1 MGLLDISI
9 IRMVSKLVLVLLLFH
24 HMVIANSSYSSQ
36 KQYPSCPDEEKSAL
50 LQFKDSFTIDKSA
63 SRSTDAYPKV
73 SSWKPAEGGNST
85 CCSWEGVKCDEK
97 TGHVIG
103 LDLGS
108 SCLHGSINSNSSLFR
123 LVHLQ
128 RLNLSDNNFNYSQIP
143 PTIRNFPSL
152 THLDL
157 STSVFSGRVPSELS
171 LLSKLTNLNLAL
183 NLDRLSEDKDHQSS
197 EERNYPLLKLEA
209 SDLGSLVQN
218 LTSLEVLT
226 LSFVNVSSAIPHSMA
241 NLSSLTALYLRDC
254 HLFGEFPVRIFQ
266 LPNLESLS
274 VRYNPD
280 LTGYFPEFNQSS
292 PLILLKV
299 SFTGFFGTIP
309 SSIQNLHSLQDFDVA
324 QCNFSEG
331 LVPSFLGNL
340 RQLTYL
346 DISANKFGGL
356 IPDSLA
362 NLTQLATFR
371 ISTSFLTG
379 PIPSWLGNFSKLEYL
394 DFAFNRL
401 NGSVPASFSNLT
413 NLQILYLHSNTLT
426 GAVEFQ
432 MFQNLQSLYQL
443 ELSWNGL
450 ELATESRIL
459 NSTVKQFTVLG
470 LSYCN
475 LGEFPSFLQYQ
486 KGLTRLE
493 IAGNKIRGQVPK
505 WMWNTSLE
513 TLLLLDISNNFI
525 SDQPPLVLP
534 WVKLLCVRFSSN
546 MFHGSLPIPPPTMRE
561 YAAADNNFTGEIS
574 PLLCNMKNL
583 LSLDLS
589 KNNLSGMLPQCLGNF
604 SDHLTLLLLGN
615 NAFHGIIPQ
624 TYNKGSSLR
633 MIDVS
638 HNKLQGQLPRSL
650 ANCVMLEYLVLSNN
664 RFNDVFPIWLG
675 TLLELKLLAM
685 RHNGFYGVIGKSR
698 KNVDFPKLRILDLA
712 YNDFTGA
719 VPSVFPDIT
728 VNKSTYMY
736 TRVVYDVDG
745 FPVWSNVDYQL
756 TIATKGLEQYYPKIR
771 EEFASFDISS
781 NKFEGKIPEFIGN
794 LKELHSLN
802 LSHNILTGSI
812 PSSFGN
818 LTKLES
824 LDLSQNKL
832 SGQIPQQ
839 LSRLTFLAN
848 FNVSHNNLTGLI
860 PQGTQ
865 LTSLNITSYEGNL
878 GLCGDPLPKKCGNPK
893 APQLPPSIVDEGDS
907 SSAGIFEFDWK
918 IVSAGCGSGF
928 VVGVILADVVIT
940 RRPDLF
946 LKIVGMIR
954 QMIRK
959 I

>member
-24 HMVIANSSYSSQ
+24 HVVIA
-36 KQYPSCPDEEKSAL
+36 QYPSCPDEERSAL

-85 CCSWEGVKCDEK
+85 CCSWEGVECDEK

-128 RLNLSDNNFNYSQIP
+128 RLELSDNNFSYSQIP
-143 PTIRNFPSL
+143 TSIRNFPSL

-157 STSVFSGRVPSELS
+157 STCVFSGQVPSELS
-171 LLSKLTNLNLAL
+171 LLSKLTY
-183 NLDRLSEDKDHQSS
+183 LDLSGNVVYLSED
-197 EERNYPLLKLEA
+197 EYRPFLKLEA

-218 LTSLEVLT
+218 LTSLEVLS
-226 LSFVNVSSAIPHSMA
+226 LSFVNISSAMPHSMA
-241 NLSSLTALYLRDC
+241 NLSSLTTLYLKGC

-274 VRYNPD
+274 VRYNQD
-280 LTGYFPEFNQSS
+280 LTGYFPEFNRSS
-292 PLILLKV
+292 PLMLLKV
-299 SFTGFFGTIP
+299 SYTSFFGNVP
-309 SSIQNLHSLQDFDVA
+309 SSIGNLHSLQNLDVA

-331 LVPSFLGNL
+331 LVPSSLGNL

-371 ISTSFLTG
+371 ISTSRLTG
-379 PIPSWLGNFSKLEYL
+379 PIPPWLGNFSKLEYL
-394 DFAFNRL
+394 DFAFNEL
-401 NGSVPASFSNLT
+401 NGSIPASFSNLT
-413 NLQILYLHSNTLT
+413 NLHILYLHSNSLS
-426 GAVEFQ
+426 GVVEFH
-432 MFQNLQSLYQL
+432 MFQNLQFLYQL
-443 ELSWNGL
+443 QLNRNKIDFV
-450 ELATESRIL
+450 TESRIV
-459 NSTVKQFTVLG
+459 NSTVPQFTILG
-470 LSYCN
+470 LSFCN
-475 LGEFPSFLQYQ
+475 IREFPSFLQYQ
-486 KGLTRLE
+486 KRLE
-493 IAGNKIRGQVPK
+493 RLDLSRNKIRGQVPK
-505 WMWNTSLE
+505 WMWNTSIE
-513 TLLLLDISNNFI
+513 TLLFLDISQNFI
-525 SDQPPLVLP
+525 SDQPPLFLP
-534 WVKLLCVRFSSN
+534 WVKLLCIRFSSN

-574 PLLCNMKNL
+574 PLLCNTKNL
-583 LSLDLS
+583 QYLDLS

-604 SDHLTLLLLGN
+604 SDQLILLLLGN
-615 NAFHGIIPQ
+615 NFFHGIIPQ
-624 TYNKGSSLR
+624 TYNKGSNLR

-650 ANCVMLEYLVLSNN
+650 VNCIMLEYLVLSNN
-664 RFNDVFPIWLG
+664 RFNDTFPIWLG

-685 RHNGFYGVIGKSR
+685 RHNGFYGGIGKSR

-736 TRVVYDVDG
+736 TDVIYDVNG
-745 FPVWSNVDYQL
+745 FWIVNNVDYQL
-756 TIATKGLEQYYPKIR
+756 TIATKGLELYYPKIR
-771 EEFASFDISS
+771 EEFASFDISC

-794 LKELHSLN
+794 LKELRSLN

-812 PSSFGN
+812 PSSLGN
-818 LTKLES
+818 LMKLES
-824 LDLSQNKL
+824 LDLSKNKL
-832 SGQIPQQ
+832 SGRIPQQ
-839 LSRLTFLAN
+839 LAQLNFLSS
-848 FNVSHNNLTGLI
+848 FNVSHNNLTGPI

-865 LTSLNITSYEGNL
+865 LTSLNVTSYEGNP
-878 GLCGDPLPKKCGNPK
+878 GLCGDPLPKKCGNP
-893 APQLPPSIVDEGDS
+893 PPLPPSTVDEGDS
-907 SSAGIFEFDWK
+907 SSEGIFEFDWK
-918 IVSAGCGSGF
+918 IVSAGCGSGL
-928 VVGVILADVVIT
+928 VVGVVLADVVIT

>member
-1 MGLLDISI
+1 MGFLDIST
-9 IRMVSKLVLVLLLFH
+9 IRISKPVLVLLLFH
-24 HMVIANSSYSSQ
+24 HVVIANSSYSSYSSQ

-50 LQFKDSFTIDKSA
+50 LQFRDSFTIDKSA
-63 SRSTDAYPKV
+63 SRSPDAYPKV

-85 CCSWEGVKCDEK
+85 CSWEGVKCDEK

-143 PTIRNFPSL
+143 TSIRNFPSL

-157 STSVFSGRVPSELS
+157 STSVFSGQVPSELS
-171 LLSKLTNLNLAL
+171 LLSKLTYLDLSL

-218 LTSLEVLT
+218 LTSLEVLS

-241 NLSSLTALYLRDC
+241 NLSSLTTLYLRDC
-254 HLFGEFPVRIFQ
+254 HL
-266 LPNLESLS
+266 
-274 VRYNPD
+274 
-280 LTGYFPEFNQSS
+280 
-292 PLILLKV
+292 
-299 SFTGFFGTIP
+299 
-309 SSIQNLHSLQDFDVA
+309 
-324 QCNFSEG
+324 
-331 LVPSFLGNL
+331 
-340 RQLTYL
+340 QLTYL

-371 ISTSFLTG
+371 ISTSRLTG

-450 ELATESRIL
+450 ELVTESRIL

-470 LSYCN
+470 LSNCN

-486 KGLTRLE
+486 NGLTRLE
-493 IAGNKIRGQVPK
+493 IAGNKIRGQVPR

-534 WVKLLCVRFSSN
+534 WVKLLCLRFSSN

-589 KNNLSGMLPQCLGNF
+589 KNNLSGMLSQCLGNF

-719 VPSVFPDIT
+719 VPSVFLDIT

-771 EEFASFDISS
+771 EEFASLDISS

-794 LKELHSLN
+794 LKELRSLN

-812 PSSFGN
+812 PSSFRN

-893 APQLPPSIVDEGDS
+893 ASQLPPSIVDEGDS

>member
-1 MGLLDISI
+1 MELLDISI
-9 IRMVSKLVLVLLLFH
+9 IRMVSKLVLVLLPFH
-24 HMVIANSSYSSQ
+24 HVVIANSSYSSQ

-50 LQFKDSFTIDKSA
+50 LQFKDSFLIDKSA
-63 SRSTDAYPKV
+63 SSDGYPKV
-73 SSWKPAEGGNST
+73 SSWKPAEGENST

-97 TGHVIG
+97 TGHVIA

-108 SCLHGSINSNSSLFR
+108 SCLYGSINSNSSLFR

-128 RLNLSDNNFNYSQIP
+128 RLKLSDNNFNHSQIP
-143 PTIRNFPSL
+143 TRIRNFPSL

-157 STSVFSGRVPSELS
+157 SFSVFSGQVPSEVS
-171 LLSKLTNLNLAL
+171 LLSKLTY
-183 NLDRLSEDKDHQSS
+183 LDLSGNVDNLSED
-197 EERNYPLLKLEA
+197 EYRPLLKLEA

-218 LTSLEVLT
+218 LTSLEVLS
-226 LSFVNVSSAIPHSMA
+226 LSFVNISSAIPHSMA
-241 NLSSLTALYLRDC
+241 NLSSLKTLALVEC
-254 HLFGEFPVRIFQ
+254 HLFDEFPVRIFQ
-266 LPNLESLS
+266 LPNLEILS
-274 VRYNPD
+274 VRYNQD
-280 LTGYFPEFNQSS
+280 LTGYFPEFNRSS
-292 PLILLKV
+292 PLMLLKV
-299 SFTGFFGTIP
+299 SYTRFFGNIP
-309 SSIQNLHSLQDFDVA
+309 SSFGNLDSLQELDVA

-331 LVPSFLGNL
+331 LVPSALGNL
-340 RQLTYL
+340 RKLTYL
-346 DISANKFGGL
+346 DISNNRFGGP

-371 ISTSFLTG
+371 ISTSRLTG

-413 NLQILYLHSNTLT
+413 NLQILYLHSNTLS

-432 MFQNLQSLYQL
+432 MFQNLQYLYQL

-450 ELATESRIL
+450 ELVTQSRIV

-470 LSYCN
+470 LSNCS
-475 LGEFPSFLQYQ
+475 LTEFPSFLQYQ
-486 KGLTRLE
+486 NGLTRLE

-513 TLLLLDISNNFI
+513 TLVFLDISGNSI
-525 SDQPPLVLP
+525 SDQLPLVLP
-534 WVKLLCVRFSSN
+534 WVNLVGIRFSSN
-546 MFHGSLPIPPPTMRE
+546 MFHGSLPIPPPTVLE
-561 YAAADNNFTGEIS
+561 YAATDNDFTGEIS

-583 LSLDLS
+583 KCLELS
-589 KNNLSGMLPQCLGNF
+589 KNKLSGMLPQCLGNF
-604 SDHLTLLLLGN
+604 SDDLIFLDLGN
-615 NAFHGIIPQ
+615 NSFHGVIPQ
-624 TYNKGSSLR
+624 PYNSRSSLR

-638 HNKLQGQLPRSL
+638 HNKLHGQLPRSL
-650 ANCVMLEYLVLSNN
+650 VNCAKLEYLVLSNN
-664 RFNDVFPIWLG
+664 QFNDVFPIWLG
-675 TLLELKLLAM
+675 TLQELKLLAM
-685 RHNGFYGVIGKSR
+685 HHNGFYGVIGKSR
-698 KNVDFPKLRILDLA
+698 KNIDFPKLRILDLS
-712 YNDFTGA
+712 YNNFTGA
-719 VPSVFPDIT
+719 VPSMFPSII
-728 VNKSTYMY
+728 VNKSAYMY
-736 TRVVYDVDG
+736 TDLVYVVGGQWINRSIEY
-745 FPVWSNVDYQL
+745 SL

-794 LKELHSLN
+794 IKDLRSLN

-818 LTKLES
+818 LMKLES

-832 SGQIPQQ
+832 SGRIPQQ
-839 LSRLTFLAN
+839 LVQLNFLSS
-848 FNVSHNNLTGLI
+848 FNVSHNNLTGAI
-860 PQGTQ
+860 PQGTH
-865 LTSLNITSYEGNL
+865 LSSLNVTAYEGNP

-893 APQLPPSIVDEGDS
+893 APELPPSTVDEGDS
-907 SSAGIFEFDWK
+907 SSEGIFELDWK
-918 IVSAGCGSGF
+918 IVSAGCGSGL
-928 VVGVILADVVIT
+928 VVGVVLADVVIT

>member
-1 MGLLDISI
+1 
-9 IRMVSKLVLVLLLFH
+9 MVSKLVLVLLLFH
-24 HMVIANSSYSSQ
+24 HVVIANSSYSSQ

-63 SRSTDAYPKV
+63 SRS
-73 SSWKPAEGGNST
+73 SML
-85 CCSWEGVKCDEK
+85 
-97 TGHVIG
+97 IQ
-103 LDLGS
+103 

-299 SFTGFFGTIP
+299 GFTGLFGTIP

-346 DISANKFGGL
+346 DISANKFG
-356 IPDSLA
+356 D
-362 NLTQLATFR
+362 QL
-371 ISTSFLTG
+371 
-379 PIPSWLGNFSKLEYL
+379 
-394 DFAFNRL
+394 
-401 NGSVPASFSNLT
+401 
-413 NLQILYLHSNTLT
+413 
-426 GAVEFQ
+426 
-432 MFQNLQSLYQL
+432 
-443 ELSWNGL
+443 
-450 ELATESRIL
+450 
-459 NSTVKQFTVLG
+459 
-470 LSYCN
+470 
-475 LGEFPSFLQYQ
+475 
-486 KGLTRLE
+486 
-493 IAGNKIRGQVPK
+493 
-505 WMWNTSLE
+505 
-513 TLLLLDISNNFI
+513 
-525 SDQPPLVLP
+525 PLVLP
-534 WVKLLCVRFSSN
+534 WVKLLCIRFYSN

-589 KNNLSGMLPQCLGNF
+589 QNNLGGMLPQCLGNF
-604 SDHLTLLLLGN
+604 SDHLILLLLGN
-615 NAFHGIIPQ
+615 NSFHGIIPQ

-650 ANCVMLEYLVLSNN
+650 ANCVILEYLVLSNN

-685 RHNGFYGVIGKSR
+685 RRNGFYGVIGKSR

-712 YNDFTGA
+712 YNDFTG
-719 VPSVFPDIT
+719 VG
-728 VNKSTYMY
+728 
-736 TRVVYDVDG
+736 YDVDG
-745 FPVWSNVDYQL
+745 FPVFNNVSCQL
-756 TIATKGLEQYYPKIR
+756 MIATKGLEQYYPKIR

-794 LKELHSLN
+794 LKELRSLN

-818 LTKLES
+818 LMKLES

-832 SGQIPQQ
+832 SGRIPQQ
-839 LSRLTFLAN
+839 LVQLNFLSS
-848 FNVSHNNLTGLI
+848 FNVSHNNLTGAI

-865 LTSLNITSYEGNL
+865 LSSLNVTSYEGNP

-893 APQLPPSIVDEGDS
+893 APELPPSTVDEGDS
-907 SSAGIFEFDWK
+907 SSEGIFELDWK
-918 IVSAGCGSGF
+918 IVSAGCGSGL
-928 VVGVILADVVIT
+928 VVGVVLADVVIT

>member
-1 MGLLDISI
+1 MGLLDTST
-9 IRMVSKLVLVLLLFH
+9 IRMVSKLVQVLLLFH
-24 HMVIANSSYSSQ
+24 HVVIANSSYSSQ
-36 KQYPSCPDEEKSAL
+36 KQYPTCPNEEKSAL

-63 SRSTDAYPKV
+63 FRSPDAYPKV

-85 CCSWEGVKCDEK
+85 CCSWEGVECDEK

-108 SCLHGSINSNSSLFR
+108 SCLYDSINSNSSLFR

-128 RLNLSDNNFNYSQIP
+128 RLNLFDNNFNYSQIP
-143 PTIRNFPSL
+143 TSIRNFPSL

-157 STSVFSGRVPSELS
+157 CTSVFSGQVPSELS
-171 LLSKLTNLNLAL
+171 LLSKLTYL
-183 NLDRLSEDKDHQSS
+183 RLS
-197 EERNYPLLKLEA
+197 
-209 SDLGSLVQN
+209 G
-218 LTSLEVLT
+218 
-226 LSFVNVSSAIPHSMA
+226 
-241 NLSSLTALYLRDC
+241 C

-266 LPNLESLS
+266 LPNLEFRS
-274 VRYNPD
+274 VRYNQD
-280 LTGYFPEFNQSS
+280 LTGYFPEFNRSS

-309 SSIQNLHSLQDFDVA
+309 SSIQNLHSLQNLDVA

-331 LVPSFLGNL
+331 LVPSSLGNL

-346 DISANKFGGL
+346 DISANKFGGP

-362 NLTQLATFR
+362 NLAQLATFR

-379 PIPSWLGNFSKLEYL
+379 PIPFWLGNFSKLEYL

-413 NLQILYLHSNTLT
+413 NLQILYLHSNTLS

-432 MFQNLQSLYQL
+432 MFQNLQFLYQL
-443 ELSWNGL
+443 QLSWNAI
-450 ELATESRIL
+450 EFVTESKIL
-459 NSTVKQFTVLG
+459 NSIVQQFTVLG
-470 LSYCN
+470 LSNCSI
-475 LGEFPSFLQYQ
+475 GEFPSFLQYQ

-493 IAGNKIRGQVPK
+493 IAESKIRGQVPK

-513 TLLLLDISNNFI
+513 TLVFLDISGNFI
-525 SDQPPLVLP
+525 SDQFPVVLP
-534 WVKLLCVRFSSN
+534 WVNLVGIRFSTN
-546 MFHGSLPIPPPTMRE
+546 MFHGSLPIPPPTVLE
-561 YAAADNNFTGEIS
+561 YAATYNNFTGEIS

-583 LSLDLS
+583 QYLELSTN
-589 KNNLSGMLPQCLGNF
+589 KLSGMLPQCLGNF
-604 SDHLTLLLLGN
+604 SDELIFLGLGN
-615 NAFHGIIPQ
+615 NFFHRVIPQ
-624 TYNKGSSLR
+624 TYNNKSSLR

-650 ANCVMLEYLVLSNN
+650 VNCVRLEYLVLSNN
-664 RFNDVFPIWLG
+664 QFSGVFPIWLG

-698 KNVDFPKLRILDLA
+698 KNINFPKLRILDLS
-712 YNDFTGA
+712 YNNFIGA
-719 VPSVFPDIT
+719 VPSLFPDIII
-728 VNKSTYMY
+728 NKSAYMY
-736 TRVVYDVDG
+736 T
-745 FPVWSNVDYQL
+745 NVIYEVSRLMIHKGIGYAL
-756 TIATKGLEQYYPKIR
+756 TLATKGLEQYYPKIR

-794 LKELHSLN
+794 LKELRSLN
-802 LSHNILTGSI
+802 LSHNILIGSI

-818 LTKLES
+818 LMKLES

-839 LSRLTFLAN
+839 LRQLTFLGS
-848 FNVSHNNLTGLI
+848 FNVSHNNLTGPI
-860 PQGTQ
+860 PEGTQ
-865 LTSLNITSYEGNL
+865 LTSLNITSYEGNP
-878 GLCGDPLPKKCGNPK
+878 GLCGDSLPKKCGNPK
-893 APQLPPSIVDEGDS
+893 APQLAPPTVDEGDS

-918 IVSAGCGSGF
+918 IVSAGCANGL
-928 VVGVILADVVIT
+928 VVGVVLADVVIT

-954 QMIRK
+954 QMIWK

>member
-1 MGLLDISI
+1 MGFLDIST
-9 IRMVSKLVLVLLLFH
+9 IRISKPVLVLLLFH
-24 HMVIANSSYSSQ
+24 HVVIANSSYSSQ

-50 LQFKDSFTIDKSA
+50 LQFRDSFTIDKSA
-63 SRSTDAYPKV
+63 SRSPDAYPKV

-108 SCLHGSINSNSSLFR
+108 SCLHGFINSNSSLFR

-143 PTIRNFPSL
+143 TSIRNFPSL

-157 STSVFSGRVPSELS
+157 STSVFSGQVPSELS
-171 LLSKLTNLNLAL
+171 LLSKLTYLNLAL

-197 EERNYPLLKLEA
+197 EEENYPLLKLEA

-218 LTSLEVLT
+218 LTSLEVLS

-241 NLSSLTALYLRDC
+241 NLSSLTTLYLRDY
-254 HLFGEFPVRIFQ
+254 HLFGEFP
-266 LPNLESLS
+266 
-274 VRYNPD
+274 
-280 LTGYFPEFNQSS
+280 
-292 PLILLKV
+292 
-299 SFTGFFGTIP
+299 
-309 SSIQNLHSLQDFDVA
+309 
-324 QCNFSEG
+324 
-331 LVPSFLGNL
+331 
-340 RQLTYL
+340 
-346 DISANKFGGL
+346 
-356 IPDSLA
+356 
-362 NLTQLATFR
+362 
-371 ISTSFLTG
+371 
-379 PIPSWLGNFSKLEYL
+379 
-394 DFAFNRL
+394 
-401 NGSVPASFSNLT
+401 
-413 NLQILYLHSNTLT
+413 
-426 GAVEFQ
+426 
-432 MFQNLQSLYQL
+432 
-443 ELSWNGL
+443 
-450 ELATESRIL
+450 
-459 NSTVKQFTVLG
+459 
-470 LSYCN
+470 
-475 LGEFPSFLQYQ
+475 
-486 KGLTRLE
+486 
-493 IAGNKIRGQVPK
+493 
-505 WMWNTSLE
+505 
-513 TLLLLDISNNFI
+513 
-525 SDQPPLVLP
+525 
-534 WVKLLCVRFSSN
+534 
-546 MFHGSLPIPPPTMRE
+546 
-561 YAAADNNFTGEIS
+561 
-574 PLLCNMKNL
+574 
-583 LSLDLS
+583 
-589 KNNLSGMLPQCLGNF
+589 
-604 SDHLTLLLLGN
+604 
-615 NAFHGIIPQ
+615 

-712 YNDFTGA
+712 YNDFTGV
-719 VPSVFPDIT
+719 VPSMFPDIT
-728 VNKSTYMY
+728 VNKSTYMN
-736 TRVVYDVDG
+736 TGVGYDVDG
-745 FPVWSNVDYQL
+745 FPVFSNVDYQL
-756 TIATKGLEQYYPKIR
+756 MIATKGLEQYYPKIR

-794 LKELHSLN
+794 IKDLRSLN

-818 LTKLES
+818 LMKLES

-832 SGQIPQQ
+832 SGRIPQQ
-839 LSRLTFLAN
+839 LVQLNFLSS
-848 FNVSHNNLTGLI
+848 FNVSHNNLTGAI

-865 LTSLNITSYEGNL
+865 LSSLNVTAYEGNP

-893 APQLPPSIVDEGDS
+893 APELPPSTVDEGDS
-907 SSAGIFEFDWK
+907 SSEGIFELDWN
-918 IVSAGCGSGF
+918 IVSAGCGSGL
-928 VVGVILADVVIT
+928 VVGLVLADVVIT

>member
-1 MGLLDISI
+1 MVLLDISI

-24 HMVIANSSYSSQ
+24 HVVIATSSYSSQ
-36 KQYPSCPDEEKSAL
+36 KQYPSCPDGEKSAL

-73 SSWKPAEGGNST
+73 SSWKPAEGGNSS
-85 CCSWEGVKCDEK
+85 CYSWEGVECDEK

-143 PTIRNFPSL
+143 TSIRNFPSL

-157 STSVFSGRVPSELS
+157 STSVFSGQVPSELS
-171 LLSKLTNLNLAL
+171 LLSKLTYLNLAL
-183 NLDRLSEDKDHQSS
+183 NLDRLLEDKDHQSS
-197 EERNYPLLKLEA
+197 EEENYPLLKLEA

-218 LTSLEVLT
+218 LTSLEVLS

-241 NLSSLTALYLRDC
+241 NLSSLTSLHLRVC

-266 LPNLESLS
+266 LPNLESIS
-274 VRYNPD
+274 VRYNQE

-299 SFTGFFGTIP
+299 GFTGFFGTIP
-309 SSIQNLHSLQDFDVA
+309 SSIQNLHSLQNFDVA

-371 ISTSFLTG
+371 ISTSRLTG

-394 DFAFNRL
+394 DFAFNTL

-413 NLQILYLHSNTLT
+413 NLQILYLHWNTLT

-432 MFQNLQSLYQL
+432 MFQNLQFLYQL
-443 ELSWNGL
+443 QLNWNNIDFV
-450 ELATESRIL
+450 TESRIV
-459 NSTVKQFTVLG
+459 NSTVQQFTVLG
-470 LSYCN
+470 LSSCN
-475 LGEFPSFLQYQ
+475 IREFPSFLQYQ
-486 KGLTRLE
+486 KRLE
-493 IAGNKIRGQVPK
+493 RLDLSRNKIRGQVPK
-505 WMWNTSLE
+505 WMWNTSIE
-513 TLLLLDISNNFI
+513 TLLLLDISSNFI
-525 SDQPPLVLP
+525 SDQPPLLLP
-534 WVKLLCVRFSSN
+534 WVKLLCIRFSSN

-583 LSLDLS
+583 QYLDLS
-589 KNNLSGMLPQCLGNF
+589 KNKLSGMLPQCLGNF
-604 SDHLTLLLLGN
+604 SDQLILLLLGN
-615 NAFHGIIPQ
+615 NSFHGIIPQ
-624 TYNKGSSLR
+624 TYNKGSNLR

-650 ANCVMLEYLVLSNN
+650 VNCIMLEYLVLSNN

-685 RHNGFYGVIGKSR
+685 RHNGFYGGIGKSR

-736 TRVVYDVDG
+736 TVVVYDVNG
-745 FPVWSNVDYQL
+745 FTIVNIVDYQL

-771 EEFASFDISS
+771 EEFASFDISC

-794 LKELHSLN
+794 LKELRSLN

-812 PSSFGN
+812 PSSLGN
-818 LTKLES
+818 LMKLES

-832 SGQIPQQ
+832 SGRIPQQ
-839 LSRLTFLAN
+839 LVQLNFLSS
-848 FNVSHNNLTGLI
+848 FNVSHNNLTGPI

-865 LTSLNITSYEGNL
+865 LTSLNVTSYEGNP

-893 APQLPPSIVDEGDS
+893 APQLPPLTVDEGDS

-918 IVSAGCGSGF
+918 IVSAGCASGL
-928 VVGVILADVVIT
+928 VVGVVLVDVVIT
-940 RRPDLF
+940 RRPNLF

-954 QMIRK
+954 QMIWK